1 MIPSVDMYLTLLLMV
16 NLEIV
21 SLKNMICQ
29 CSSSKLSC
37 FSQADQEIQQSS
49 TKEIFASTLSGC
61 EESNSLSLFHL
72 TNNQAETIIAHNLSQ
87 IFLLH
92 LSDCNKLRLKEG
104 MFSAAEN
111 LLYLTL
117 VRNKISQLKQKT
129 FLGLTDLQLLNLNN
143 NRIRIL
149 IHDCFQ
155 DLADLRELYLKRNQI
170 SLIDSDVF
178 KEMRRLTVL
187 DLSNN
192 HLSSVTEKTF
202 HGLGSL
208 EILLLSGNKIKQST
222 VLSVGLIQ
230 PEILNFPLNPWDL
243 PSSEETDLNISNKK
257 VVGEKTEESK
267 TGELLSILIFL
278 PIVVVALL
286 ALVTLLIII
295 SRRKRKVPLSSLL
308 VVAEEMDEKM
318 AESLCTELRHLLP
331 QITISSC
338 WDSAQPGQ
346 LKVERFNTSL
356 NK

>member
-1 MIPSVDMYLTLLLMV
+1 MYLTLLLMV

-37 FSQADQEIQQSS
+37 FSQADQEIHQSS
-49 TKEIFASTLSGC
+49 TKEIFASPLSDC
-61 EESNSLSLFHL
+61 EESKSLSLFHL
-72 TNNQAETIIAHNLSQ
+72 TNNQAETILAHNLSQ
-87 IFLLH
+87 IILLH
-92 LSDCNKLRLKEG
+92 LSDCHKLRLREG
-104 MFSAAEN
+104 MFSSAAEN
-111 LLYLTL
+111 LLFLTL
-117 VRNKISQLKQKT
+117 VRNQISQLKQKT

-155 DLADLRELYLKRNQI
+155 DLADLRELYLNQNQI

-178 KEMRRLTVL
+178 KEMRRLTIL

-192 HLSSVTEKTF
+192 QLSSVTEKTF

-230 PEILNFPLNPWDL
+230 PEILNFPLNPRDL
-243 PSSEETDLNISNKK
+243 PSPEEIDLKISNKK
-257 VVGEKTEESK
+257 VGGEETEEAK

-278 PIVVVALL
+278 PIVAVALL
-286 ALVTLLIII
+286 ALVTVLIII
-295 SRRKRKVPLSSLL
+295 SRRKRKVGLSSLL
-308 VVAEEMDEKM
+308 LVAEERDEEM

-331 QITISSC
+331 HITISSC

-346 LKVERFNTSL
+346 LKVKVQHVLVN
-356 NK
+356 NNII